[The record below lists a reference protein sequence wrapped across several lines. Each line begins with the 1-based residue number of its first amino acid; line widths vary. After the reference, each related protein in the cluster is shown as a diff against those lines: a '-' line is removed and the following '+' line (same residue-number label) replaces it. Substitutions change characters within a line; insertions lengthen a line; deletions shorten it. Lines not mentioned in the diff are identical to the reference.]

1 MKKTPFAVIRV
12 LLGAAPAPEAEPEAE
27 PERDVT
33 PRSPHDESSRAWN
46 LWDLERLAETMNGGD
61 ARAEER
67 ALLLLHLRD
76 FADPAGNLPPEFDPL
91 VREVFGA
98 DLAEFVT

>member
-1 MKKTPFAVIRV
+1 MKKIPLALARFRR
-12 LLGAAPAPEAEPEAE
+12 AAESAPEPE
-27 PERDVT
+27 PEREVDRAAPRDET
-33 PRSPHDESSRAWN
+33 PRAWN

-67 ALLLLHLRD
+67 ALLLLHMRD

-91 VREVFGA
+91 VRDAFGA
-98 DLAEFVT
+98 ELAELVT